1 MKLWVQRV
9 SEASVT
15 VESKVS
21 GQIGNGFLVL
31 IGMTHTDTET
41 ELEKCLAK
49 LLGLRVFEDPA
60 GQMNLSVRDTNG
72 SVLVVSQFTLYADT
86 RKGNRPGFSDAAPP
100 TLAEPL
106 YNRFVERLRQELSK
120 DRVATGVFGAYMQVR
135 LLNDGPVSIEIRFEA
150 QSN

>member
-15 VESKVS
+15 IGSEVS

-31 IGMTHTDTET
+31 IGVTHTDTEA

-49 LLGLRVFEDPA
+49 LLGLRVFEDSA
-60 GQMNLSVRDTNG
+60 GHMNLSVRDTAG
-72 SVLVVSQFTLYADT
+72 AVLLVSQFTLYADI

-100 TLAEPL
+100 ILAEPL
-106 YNRFVERLRQELSK
+106 YNRFAERLRQELGT
-120 DRVATGVFGAYMQVR
+120 DRVATGVFGARMQVK
-135 LLNDGPVSIEIRFEA
+135 LLNEGPVSIEIRFEA
-150 QSN
+150 